1 MKKLYVILIA
11 AFTLVLAAC
20 GSDQVKEKT
29 TEASEAPTKTV
40 VAGTMVV
47 ADILDQLE
55 VDTNAVVG
63 IPTSSQEKPERYK
76 DVKEIGNAM
85 SPDMETVKSLN
96 PDVFVSVTTLEYDLK
111 PAVKNVNIE
120 GEFLNLQGV
129 EELQKSILQ
138 LGEEFGKEK
147 QAKKLAA
154 KFDDKLTE
162 LKEKTKDQKKPKVL
176 AILGVPGS
184 YLVATENSYIGSLI
198 VAAGGENAIQG
209 PSEEYLAS
217 NTEYLQQSKPDIILR
232 MAHGMPDEVMEMFD
246 KEFKTNTVWKHFDAV
261 KNGRVYDLEEPLFQT
276 TANLQVD
283 DALDELYRLFYE
295 EK

>member
-1 MKKLYVILIA
+1 M
-11 AFTLVLAAC
+11 
-20 GSDQVKEKT
+20 
-29 TEASEAPTKTV
+29 
-40 VAGTMVV
+40 
-47 ADILDQLE
+47 
-55 VDTNAVVG
+55 
-63 IPTSSQEKPERYK
+63 
-76 DVKEIGNAM
+76 
-85 SPDMETVKSLN
+85 
-96 PDVFVSVTTLEYDLK
+96 
-111 PAVKNVNIE
+111 
-120 GEFLNLQGV
+120 
-129 EELQKSILQ
+129 
-138 LGEEFGKEK
+138 
-147 QAKKLAA
+147 
-154 KFDDKLTE
+154 
-162 LKEKTKDQKKPKVL
+162 L

-209 PSEEYLAS
+209 PSEGYLAS